1 MVNAPGRAHDFDFRR
16 APIATESFNIDLE
29 SSSHFATAAAGD
41 RLAFAD
47 GHSHSGTPQRIVAP
61 MPNANDARDKIAPV
75 LIVGGGPVGLA
86 LAGDLGWRG
95 IRCTL
100 IERTDGSIYQ
110 PRMDLVGIRT
120 MEFCR
125 RWGLV
130 GAVEAS
136 PYPRDYAQDNIYLTS
151 LAGYEL
157 GRERF
162 PGIGQAPPPSQSP
175 QRRERCPQN
184 MFDPILRDF
193 AAAQASVTM
202 RYRTR
207 LFSVSQDS
215 EAVTAVI
222 EDARS
227 GAHEEIKAR
236 YIVGCDGGASLVRE
250 TFSID
255 MHGQPV
261 LTYTTNVI
269 FRCPHLLA
277 LHDKGK
283 AYRHILIGP
292 EGTWATIVAINGR
305 DQWRF
310 SLIGDRTQ
318 HRYTNAEIEAA
329 IRRAVGR
336 DFEFEILSAVP
347 WVRREL
353 VAETYRRGRA
363 FIAGDAAHVMSPTG
377 GFGMNTGIGDAVD
390 LSWKLAAVIDG
401 WGGDSLLDSYTAER
415 QLVGARNVAEASDNL
430 HRMLSVGA
438 HPDIVDDTPQGAAT
452 RAKVGREFSETMRR
466 EWFTLGIHLGYRYE
480 GSPICWPDG
489 SPPPPDEA
497 RTYVPTAR
505 PGHRAPHA
513 WLADGRSTLD
523 LFGRGF
529 TLLGFGAPA
538 DEAAALLD
546 AARARRVPVE
556 FVALAEPQVAEL
568 YQRRFVLVRPDGHV
582 AWRDD
587 RMPPDPMR
595 VIDVVRGAAGGPG
608 AAAWREQTRIV

>member
-1 MVNAPGRAHDFDFRR
+1 
-16 APIATESFNIDLE
+16 
-29 SSSHFATAAAGD
+29 
-41 RLAFAD
+41 
-47 GHSHSGTPQRIVAP
+47 
-61 MPNANDARDKIAPV
+61 MPSANDAREEVEPV

-95 IRCTL
+95 VPCLL
-100 IERTDGSIYQ
+100 IEQTDGSIYQ
-110 PRMDLVGIRT
+110 PRMDLVGVRT

-130 GAVEAS
+130 SAVEAS

-151 LAGYEL
+151 LTGYEL

-162 PGIGQAPPPSQSP
+162 PGIGQAPPPPESP

-184 MFDPILRDF
+184 MFDPILREF
-193 AAAQASVTM
+193 AASQKSVTL

-207 LFSVSQDS
+207 LLSFTQDS
-215 EAVTAVI
+215 EAVTATV
-222 EDARS
+222 ENADS
-227 GAHEEIKAR
+227 GAREQILAR
-236 YIVGCDGGASLVRE
+236 TIVGCDGARSLVRE
-250 TFSID
+250 TLGIGMS
-255 MHGQPV
+255 GNPV

-269 FRCPHLLA
+269 FRCPHLLS
-277 LHDKGK
+277 LHHKGK

-310 SLIGDRTQ
+310 SIIGGSQQRE
-318 HRYTNAEIEAA
+318 YTTEEIATA

-336 DFEFEILSAVP
+336 DFEFEILSVLP

-353 VAETYRRGRA
+353 VADHYREGRG
-363 FIAGDAAHVMSPTG
+363 FIAGDAAHAMSPTG

-390 LSWKLAAVIDG
+390 LSWKLAATIEG
-401 WGGDSLLDSYTAER
+401 WGGDGLLDSYTVER
-415 QLVGARNVAEASDNL
+415 QPVGARNVSEASGNL
-430 HRMLSVGA
+430 RRMLSVVA
-438 HPDIVDDTPQGAAT
+438 HPDINDDTPQGAAT
-452 RAKVGREFSETMRR
+452 RAKVGREFSESMRR

-480 GSPICWPDG
+480 NSPICWPDG
-489 SPPPPDEA
+489 TPAPPDEA
-497 RTYVPTAR
+497 RTYVATAR

-529 TLLGFGAPA
+529 ALIGFDAGAA
-538 DEAAALLD
+538 EAASLLN
-546 AARARRVPVE
+546 AARARRVPME
-556 FVALAEPQVAEL
+556 FVALREPKVAAL
-568 YQRRFVLVRPDGHV
+568 YERRFVLVRPDGHV

-587 RMPPDPMR
+587 RMPADPLR
-595 VIDVVRGAAGGPG
+595 LIDVLRGAADGPG
-608 AAAWREQTRIV
+608 VAAWHEPANACKLA

>member
-1 MVNAPGRAHDFDFRR
+1 MSVQ
-16 APIATESFNIDLE
+16 EK
-29 SSSHFATAAAGD
+29 
-41 RLAFAD
+41 
-47 GHSHSGTPQRIVAP
+47 IV
-61 MPNANDARDKIAPV
+61 PV

-95 IRCTL
+95 VACAL
-100 IERTDGSIYQ
+100 IEQSDGSIYQ
-110 PRMDLVGIRT
+110 PRMDMVGVRT

-130 GAVEAS
+130 DAVEGS
-136 PYPRDYAQDNIYLTS
+136 PYPRDYAQDNVYVTS

-162 PGIGQAPPPSQSP
+162 PGIGQAAPPPQSP

-184 MFDPILRDF
+184 MFDPILRAF
-193 AAAQASVTM
+193 AASQNTVTM

-207 LFSVSQDS
+207 LVGFTQDA
-215 EAVTAVI
+215 ERVTATVENADTGAR
-222 EDARS
+222 EDIA
-227 GAHEEIKAR
+227 AR
-236 YIVGCDGGASLVRE
+236 YLVGCDGARSLVRE
-250 TFSID
+250 TLGIT
-255 MHGQPV
+255 MHGNPA

-269 FRCPHLLA
+269 FRCPDLVS

-310 SLIGDRTQ
+310 SLIGSATQ
-318 HRYTNAEIEAA
+318 REYTIAEIAAA

-336 DFEFEILSAVP
+336 DFKFEILSVLP

-353 VAETYRRGRA
+353 VADSYREGRV
-363 FIAGDAAHVMSPTG
+363 FIAGDAAHAMSPTG

-390 LSWKLAAVIDG
+390 LSWKLAAVLQG
-401 WGGDSLLDSYTAER
+401 WGGDGLLEFYTIER
-415 QLVGARNVAEASDNL
+415 QPVGTRNVAEASGNL
-430 HRMLSVGA
+430 RRMLSVSRN
-438 HPDIVDDTPQGAAT
+438 PDISDDTPQGAAT
-452 RAKVGREFSETMRR
+452 RKRVGVEFTELMRH

-480 GSPICWPDG
+480 GSPISWPDG
-489 SPPPPDEA
+489 TPAPPDEA
-497 RTYVPTAR
+497 GTYEQIAR

-513 WLADGRSTLD
+513 WLGDGRSTLD

-529 TLLGFGAPA
+529 TLLGFGAN
-538 DEAAALLD
+538 EAAAAPILE
-546 AARARRVPVE
+546 AARERHVPIE
-556 FVALAEPQVAEL
+556 FISLNEPKVAAL
-568 YQRRFVLVRPDGHV
+568 YGRTFVLVRPDGHV

-587 RMPPDPMR
+587 RMPDDPRR
-595 VIDVVRGAAGGPG
+595 VIDVVRGAENGNGK
-608 AAAWREQTRIV
+608 AAWQRQPNAANMA